1 MTPVNPH
8 PSRAVVAAEIRAAMA
23 RAGIKQAALADAIG
37 MSPPSLSERL
47 NLRRP
52 FNMDHLHAIAD
63 ELDVDVFSLMA
74 PPTTPGRV
82 SA

>member
-1 MTPVNPH
+1 
-8 PSRAVVAAEIRAAMA
+8 
-23 RAGIKQAALADAIG
+23 
-37 MSPPSLSERL
+37 
-47 NLRRP
+47 
-52 FNMDHLHAIAD
+52 MDHLIAIAE